1 MAVFQSGNL
10 FVMELFCKVLSKQV
24 VSDPKVRV
32 SPTAGSMAPTHVP
45 TRTGGVAIT
54 PPQYEQT
61 QTYVR
66 QRASG
71 ILPPTAPGPKL
82 NPQSL
87 H

>member
-10 FVMELFCKVLSKQV
+10 FVWCDSFVKYSLNKSFLTRKC
-24 VSDPKVRV
+24 V

-54 PPQYEQT
+54 PPQYVQT